1 MRCLLDTQILLWI
14 FGESDKLTAT
24 ATQIVK
30 DQKNSL
36 YVSKAS
42 FWEAAIKVNIGKL
55 TLPFELD
62 VLVQESLSNDIE
74 IVEIEMSH
82 ILELVNLPLHH
93 RDPFDRLIISQ
104 AMVEDIP
111 VISSDDKFSLYDIKR
126 IW

>member
-1 MRCLLDTQILLWI
+1 MRYLLDTQILLWI

-36 YVSKAS
+36 CVSKDS

-55 TLPFELD
+55 TLPFELE
-62 VLVQESLSNDIE
+62 VLVQETLSNNIE
-74 IVEIEMSH
+74 ILEIEMSY
-82 ILELVNLPLHH
+82 ILRHVNIPLHH

-104 AMVEDIP
+104 AMVEELP

-126 IW
+126 VW

>member
-1 MRCLLDTQILLWI
+1 MRYLLDTQILLWI
-14 FGESDKLTAT
+14 FGESDKLTTT

-36 YVSKAS
+36 YVSKVS

-55 TLPFELD
+55 TLPFELE
-62 VLVQESLSNDIE
+62 VLVQETISNDIE
-74 IVEIEMSH
+74 ILEIEMSH
-82 ILELVNLPLHH
+82 ILEVVNLPLHH
-93 RDPFDRLIISQ
+93 RDPFDRLIITQ
-104 AMVEDIP
+104 AMVDDIP